1 MKTNKKIVIIATSVI
16 LAIFLVATIIEQGVA
31 MTLDSELTFGGGA
44 GDVAQAIALWGTKK
58 VIVGYTHSF
67 GAGGLD
73 AFIAVNDTTLKMW
86 TFGTPRDELAFA
98 VAIHDNYAYIV
109 GAIDY
114 AVPPNLNYF
123 DIFVAKWN
131 LMLETLVGFTVIGW
145 NEHPFADA
153 AFAVAADDTYVFV
166 TGRWA
171 DDKSFLA
178 ILDADTLNVVKML
191 RLDLGPGN
199 EFAYAIDFT
208 TGISGYY
215 IIVGGATNDP
225 LGFGDY
231 DAFLARIVVSWDASA
246 VDLQWALRFGTAD
259 PDGVTSIKF
268 VSYETFA
275 VGGTLGGNGFIGY
288 FTIDGGFLKARAT
301 VFSSTSIITSLAWND
316 THLAAAG
323 YFNNPPN
330 LDDAY
335 ILLIDENGLLVDA
348 TGYGGGHIDR
358 AHGVALD
365 SSNVHVAGITY
376 TFPNNV
382 FAPPFTYEEVQVI
395 LTSFTPTIT
404 PYMKTEDITDSLSL
418 NELTLGPDFNVNTIF
433 ITVLPIHIISTLT
446 FNSPVN
452 GDVFIVRFTT

>member
-1 MKTNKKIVIIATSVI
+1 MKTNKKIVIIATSII
-16 LAIFLVATIIEQGVA
+16 LATFLAFATIIEQGVA

-131 LMLETLVGFTVIGW
+131 LMLETLVGFTIIGW

-208 TGISGYY
+208 TGITGYY
-215 IIVGGATNDP
+215 IIVGGATNTA
-225 LGFGDY
+225 GFGDY
-231 DAFLARIVVSWDASA
+231 DAFLARIDVSWDASA
-246 VDLQWALRFGTAD
+246 VSLQWALRFGTAG

-288 FTIDGGFLKARAT
+288 FTIYGGFLKARAT

-365 SSNVHVAGITY
+365 SSNVHVAGITS

-382 FAPPFTYEEVQVI
+382 FAPSFTYEEVQVI
-395 LTSFTPTIT
+395 LTTFTPTIT

-452 GDVFIVRFTT
+452 GGVFIVRFTT

>member
-1 MKTNKKIVIIATSVI
+1 MKTSKKIVIIATSII

-31 MTLDSELTFGGGA
+31 MTLTGEMTFGGGA
-44 GDVAQAIALWGTKK
+44 GDVARAIALWGTKK

-86 TFGTPRDELAFA
+86 TFGTSRDEQAFA
-98 VAIHDNYAYIV
+98 VAVDGNFAYIV
-109 GAIDY
+109 GAIEY

-123 DIFVAKWN
+123 DIFVAKWD

-166 TGRWA
+166 TGIWA

-178 ILDADTLNVVKML
+178 ILNAADLSLVKML
-191 RLDLGPGN
+191 QYNIGVGN
-199 EFAYAIDFT
+199 DVAYAVDFKKIDST
-208 TGISGYY
+208 Y
-215 IIVGGATNDP
+215 IIIIGGSTNSP
-225 LGFGDY
+225 SGFGDY
-231 DAFLARIVVSWDASA
+231 DAFLARIDFDGSTAS
-246 VDLQWALRFGTAD
+246 LQWALRFGTSD

-268 VSYETFA
+268 VSDTTFVA
-275 VGGTLGGNGFIGY
+275 GGTLGGSGFIGY

-301 VFSSTSIITSLAWND
+301 VFPSTTSIITSLAWND

-323 YFNNPPN
+323 FFNNPPN
-330 LDDAY
+330 VDDAY

-348 TGYGGGHIDR
+348 KAYGGGHIDR

-365 SSNVHVAGITY
+365 ASNVHVTGITY

-382 FAPPFTYEEVQVI
+382 FDPSFTYKEVQVI
-395 LTSFTPTIT
+395 LTSFTPDIT
-404 PYMKTEDITDSLSL
+404 PYMFTEDITGLSSLTDLASG
-418 NELTLGPDFNVNTIF
+418 TDFNVNTLF

-446 FNSPVN
+446 FNSPVH

>member
-1 MKTNKKIVIIATSVI
+1 MKTSKKIVIIATSII

-31 MTLDSELTFGGGA
+31 MTLDSEMTFGGGA
-44 GDVAQAIALWGTKK
+44 GDVAQAIALWGTKQ

-114 AVPPNLNYF
+114 AVAPNINYF

-131 LMLETLVGFTVIGW
+131 LRLETLVGFTVIGW

-153 AFAVAADDTYVFV
+153 AFAVAADGTYVFV

-178 ILDADTLNVVKML
+178 ILDADDLSVVKMYE
-191 RLDLGPGN
+191 LDLDIYN

-208 TGISGYY
+208 TGNSDYY
-215 IIVGGATNDP
+215 IIVGGATND
-225 LGFGDY
+225 LSGFGDY
-231 DAFLARIVVSWDASA
+231 DAFLARIDWDGSTAE
-246 VDLQWALRFGTAD
+246 LQWALRFGTDD

-268 VSYETFA
+268 VSDETFA

-301 VFSSTSIITSLAWND
+301 VFSSTSIITSLAWNS
-316 THLAAAG
+316 TLKYLAAAG
-323 YFNNPPN
+323 FFDNSPN

-376 TFPNNV
+376 TFLNNV
-382 FAPPFTYEEVQVI
+382 FDPSFTYEEVQVI
-395 LTSFTPTIT
+395 LTSFAPTIT
-404 PYMKTEDITDSLSL
+404 PYMFTEDITDPDLL
-418 NELTLGPDFNVNTIF
+418 TELESGTDFNVNSLF
-433 ITVLPIHIISTLT
+433 ITVLPIHIISTLS

>member
-1 MKTNKKIVIIATSVI
+1 MKTNKKIVIIATSLI

-31 MTLDSELTFGGGA
+31 MTLDSQMTFGGGA

-86 TFGTPRDELAFA
+86 TFGTPIATPRDEQAFA
-98 VAIHDNYAYIV
+98 VAIHGDYAYIV

-114 AVPPNLNYF
+114 AVGTNINYF
-123 DIFVAKWN
+123 DIFVAKWD
-131 LMLETLVGFTVIGW
+131 LMLETLVGFTIIGW
-145 NEHPFADA
+145 NEHPFADT
-153 AFAVAADDTYVFV
+153 AFAVAAGATYVFV

-178 ILDADTLNVVKML
+178 ILDADTLSVVKMYE
-191 RLDLGPGN
+191 LDLGTGN
-199 EFAYAIDFT
+199 EFAYAVDFT
-208 TGISGYY
+208 TGITGYY
-215 IIVGGATNDP
+215 IIVGGATDDP
-225 LGFGDY
+225 FGFGDY
-231 DAFLARIVVSWDASA
+231 DAFLARIDWDGSTAT
-246 VDLQWALRFGTAD
+246 LQWALSFGTGD

-268 VSYETFA
+268 VSDETFA

-301 VFSSTSIITSLAWND
+301 EFSSTSIITSLAWNG

-323 YFNNPPN
+323 FFDNPSN

-365 SSNVHVAGITY
+365 SSNVHVAGITS
-376 TFPNNV
+376 TFPNND
-382 FAPPFTYEEVQVI
+382 FDPSFTYKEVQVI
-395 LTSFTPTIT
+395 LTTFTPTIT
-404 PYMKTEDITDSLSL
+404 PYMFTEDITGFLSL
-418 NELTLGPDFNVNTIF
+418 TELTLGTEFNVNSLF
-433 ITVLPIHIISTLT
+433 IAVLPRTLT
-446 FNSPVN
+446 LNSPVN
-452 GDVFIVRFTT
+452 GDVFIVRFTTTT

>member
-1 MKTNKKIVIIATSVI
+1 MKTNKKIVIIATSII

-31 MTLDSELTFGGGA
+31 MTLTRELTFGGGA

-114 AVPPNLNYF
+114 AVAPNINYF
-123 DIFVAKWN
+123 DIFVAKWD

-178 ILDADTLNVVKML
+178 ILDDDTLTVVKMYE
-191 RLDLGPGN
+191 LDLVTGN
-199 EFAYAIDFT
+199 EFAYAVDFT
-208 TGISGYY
+208 TGITGYY
-215 IIVGGATNDP
+215 IIVGGATNTP
-225 LGFGDY
+225 GFGDY
-231 DAFLARIVVSWDASA
+231 DAFLARIDFDGSTAT
-246 VDLQWALRFGTAD
+246 LQWALRFGTGD
-259 PDGVTSIKF
+259 PDVVTSIKF

-301 VFSSTSIITSLAWND
+301 VFSSTSIITSLAWNG

-395 LTSFTPTIT
+395 LTTFTPTIT
-404 PYMKTEDITDSLSL
+404 PYMFTVDITGSLSL
-418 NELTLGPDFNVNTIF
+418 TELILGTQFNVNSLF

>member
-1 MKTNKKIVIIATSVI
+1 V
-16 LAIFLVATIIEQGVA
+16 GY
-31 MTLDSELTFGGGA
+31 
-44 GDVAQAIALWGTKK
+44 KK

-86 TFGTPRDELAFA
+86 TFGTSRDEQAFA

-114 AVPPNLNYF
+114 AVAPNINYF

-178 ILDADTLNVVKML
+178 ILDADTLNVEKML
-191 RLDLGPGN
+191 KLDLGTGN
-199 EFAYAIDFT
+199 EFAYAVDFT
-208 TGISGYY
+208 TGITGYY
-215 IIVGGATNDP
+215 IIVGGATNTP
-225 LGFGDY
+225 GFGDY
-231 DAFLARIVVSWDASA
+231 DAFLARIDFDGITAT
-246 VDLQWALRFGTAD
+246 LRWALRFGTDD

-301 VFSSTSIITSLAWND
+301 VFSSTSIITSLAWNG

-323 YFNNPPN
+323 FFDNSPN

-365 SSNVHVAGITY
+365 SSNVHVAGITSA
-376 TFPNNV
+376 FPNNV
-382 FAPPFTYEEVQVI
+382 FAPLFTYEEVQVI

-404 PYMKTEDITDSLSL
+404 PYMKTEDITGSLSL
-418 NELTLGPDFNVNTIF
+418 NELILGTDFNVNSLF

>member
-44 GDVAQAIALWGTKK
+44 GDVAQAIALWDTKK

-67 GAGGLD
+67 GAGNLD

-86 TFGTPRDELAFA
+86 TFGTSRDELAFA

-178 ILDADTLNVVKML
+178 ILDAYDLSVVNML
-191 RLDLGPGN
+191 ELDLGTGN
-199 EFAYAIDFT
+199 EFAYAVDFT
-208 TGISGYY
+208 TGTTGYY
-215 IIVGGATNDP
+215 IIVGGATNTA
-225 LGFGDY
+225 GFGDY
-231 DAFLARIVVSWDASA
+231 DAFLARIDWDGSTATK
-246 VDLQWALRFGTAD
+246 QWALRFGTAD

-275 VGGTLGGNGFIGY
+275 VGGTLGDNGFIGY

-301 VFSSTSIITSLAWND
+301 VFSSTSIITSLAWNS

-404 PYMKTEDITDSLSL
+404 PYMRTADITLSLSL
-418 NELTLGPDFNVNTIF
+418 NELTLGTQFNVNTIF

-452 GDVFIVRFTT
+452 GDVFIVRFTTTT